1 MSDEAPAPKDKVRA
15 ILPDGKKITIGEKTF
30 RLEMA
35 TVISG
40 KREDMEAVKI
50 KPE

>member
-1 MSDEAPAPKDKVRA
+1 MSDEQQNPKDKVRA
-15 ILPDGKKITIGEKTF
+15 ILPEGKKITIGDKTF

-40 KREDMEAVKI
+40 KREDLEAVKI